1 MDKFLDG
8 MQYFLNLGPTVILP
22 FAILLIGLFFRTGF
36 MKAFKAG
43 LTIGIGF
50 VGINLVIGVLTG
62 TLGPAAKDMVDR
74 FGLNLHVID
83 AGWPAAAAI
92 SFASPVAAV
101 ILPLCL
107 IVNIVLIG
115 LKVTKT
121 LNIDIWNYWHFIAAG
136 ATGYVL
142 TNNWFVAIA
151 LAVIMQII
159 VLIIADKT
167 QPMVEKFY
175 GLEGITLPTAS
186 TISFVPL
193 GYAVSWVLQK
203 IPGYNKLQADPE
215 NIQKRFGIFGEPM
228 MMGFVLGIFIGLLAG
243 YDFGGVFNVGISMAA
258 VMFLLPRMVKILME
272 GLIPISEAA
281 RDYLQKRY
289 EGRDLYI
296 GLDAALAVGHPAV
309 MSTALILVPI
319 TLFLAVI
326 LPGNQ
331 VLPFGDLATIPF
343 LVAFI
348 VGFNKGNIIHSVIVG
363 TIVIAAS
370 LYMATDFAPTF
381 TAMLESAKFDMP
393 KGASQVSNLDT
404 GGNLLNWLALKIGQL
419 LQGIM

>member
-1 MDKFLDG
+1 MDKLMDG
-8 MQYFLNLGPTVILP
+8 MQYIPNLGPTVILP
-22 FAILLIGLFFRTGF
+22 IAITLIGLFFKTGF
-36 MKAFKAG
+36 TKAFKAG

-50 VGINLVIGVLTG
+50 VGINLVLGVLTG
-62 TLGPAAKDMVDR
+62 SLGPAAKAMVDR
-74 FGLNLHVID
+74 FGLNLTVID

-92 SFASPVAAV
+92 SFASPVAALL
-101 ILPLCL
+101 LPLCL
-107 IVNIVLIG
+107 IVNIILIG

-142 TNNWFVAIA
+142 TNNWFVAIF
-151 LAVIMQII
+151 LAIVMQIV

-175 GLEGITLPTAS
+175 GLEGISLPTAS

-193 GYAVSWVLQK
+193 GYAVSWILHK
-203 IPGYNKLQADPE
+203 IPGYDKLKADPE

-228 MMGFVLGIFIGLLAG
+228 MMGFILGLAIGALAG
-243 YDFGGVFNVGISMAA
+243 FDFGKILNTGISMAA

-281 RDYLQKRY
+281 RDWLQKRY

-319 TLFLAVI
+319 TLLLAVI
-326 LPGNQ
+326 LPGNA

-363 TIVIAAS
+363 TIVIAFS

-393 KGASQVSNLDT
+393 KGATQVSNLDT
-404 GGNLLNWLALKIGQL
+404 GGNLLNWLALKAGQL
-419 LQGIM
+419 LQGI